1 MVFMKHIMRFG
12 LLLIAVSAFVSAHH
26 FAFAQKVQTAQ
37 SNIAALNSTTGTSSQ
52 NFTEAYGSG
61 SQRHGTTIHVR
72 KYKPR
77 STQPTRI
84 TDGLTMR
91 TESSREHTP
100 EFSDRRTM
108 RLLIVKSGLIVPV
121 TDLKHLHSMN
131 DRKIFSSFNQYKNIF
146 TA

>member
-1 MVFMKHIMRFG
+1 MKKIMQLEI
-12 LLLIAVSAFVSAHH
+12 LLLFAAAAFG
-26 FAFAQKVQTAQ
+26 FASTYYEAPAQKVQTAQ
-37 SNIAALNSTTGTSSQ
+37 TNITALNSTTGTSSQ
-52 NFTEAYGSG
+52 NFTEGYGSG

-77 STQPTRI
+77 STQPTRV
-84 TDGLTMR
+84 TDGLTVR

-121 TDLKHLHSMN
+121 TDLKHLHSIN
-131 DRKIFSSFNQYKNIF
+131 DRKIFSIYNQYRNFF